1 MKKKTFFFH
10 WLVVVTSNIDP
21 YVIEWLIAHRVPNP
35 LISFW
40 HHFIPNT
47 STNPYMYHTCI
58 TYQTPKNDKLSNPI
72 WVSFYVQYMNILV
85 KQKQKRCLNF
95 TKFTSYIV
103 LRTYKRGRTPFF
115 GIRDLGYFRS
125 GFRDLPLNFRDRDLT
140 FLQNGQVK
148 IQVFCWSK

>member
-1 MKKKTFFFH
+1 MRKIVSVGDKIIFCFEHLNFWQSFRTQNSFPKKNCRKKNFFFS

-58 TYQTPKNDKLSNPI
+58 MYQIPTNGKLSNPI
-72 WVSFYVQYMNILV
+72 CVSFFVQYISIAYN
-85 KQKQKRCLNF
+85 
-95 TKFTSYIV
+95 
-103 LRTYKRGRTPFF
+103 
-115 GIRDLGYFRS
+115 
-125 GFRDLPLNFRDRDLT
+125 LT
-140 FLQNGQVK
+140 VVSEWL
-148 IQVFCWSK
+148 IQVLQDVW